1 MRIDPDN
8 RLVADALEADWNEKL
23 RALATAQHEYERRRT
38 ADEARLG
45 PEQRRR
51 IAALATD
58 FPAVWHASAT
68 SDRDRKRMLRLIIE
82 DVTLRKGAQELAVHV
97 RFHGGATRSVSLPRP
112 LPAWKNWL
120 TPEDVVAEIDRLLD
134 DHTSGE
140 IARQLNE
147 RGFRSGKGH
156 RFHGRLVGLIQRTH
170 GLASRH
176 ERLRARGMLTA
187 DQMATRA
194 GVSRQTILRWRR
206 AGRVRAYACND
217 KDQCLYDP
225 AGGVPNRNQ
234 RPRHVPARRVLEST
248 KEVQCEA

>member
-1 MRIDPDN
+1 MPG
-8 RLVADALEADWNEKL
+8 L
-23 RALATAQHEYERRRT
+23 
-38 ADEARLG
+38 
-45 PEQRRR
+45 
-51 IAALATD
+51 D
-58 FPAVWHASAT
+58 FPRELRI
-68 SDRDRKRMLRLIIE
+68 RDR
-82 DVTLRKGAQELAVHV
+82 Q
-97 RFHGGATRSVSLPRP
+97 
-112 LPAWKNWL
+112 
-120 TPEDVVAEIDRLLD
+120 DVVAEINRLLD

-156 RFHGRLVGLIQRTH
+156 RFHGRLVGLIQRKY
-170 GLASRH
+170 GLTNRQ

-187 DQMATRA
+187 DEMATRA

-225 AGGVPNRNQ
+225 AGGMPTRNQ
-234 RPRHVPARRVLEST
+234 RPRRVPAPGVLERT